1 MNRFRNI
8 SWTTIILVCIFCFPA
23 GVVLAILKET
33 TPKIRSKRKRNKK
46 RVNALKVWGW
56 ILTVIGAICI
66 IPAVTENIQDIWV
79 GIVIAAGG
87 IAMLVAAYIKE
98 GQHRKFDEYLN
109 VIGLQNIT
117 KLDSICAIM
126 RRSRKQVVA
135 DLELM
140 MKKGYFDDCYIDH
153 SKGVFVLP
161 QVFSAPPVAQ
171 KRKHSYAAKCPNCG
185 ANVIVT
191 NGEVVRCEYCGTP
204 L

>member
-98 GQHRKFDEYLN
+98 GQHRKFDEL
-109 VIGLQNIT
+109 
-117 KLDSICAIM
+117 
-126 RRSRKQVVA
+126 
-135 DLELM
+135 
-140 MKKGYFDDCYIDH
+140 
-153 SKGVFVLP
+153 
-161 QVFSAPPVAQ
+161 Q
-171 KRKHSYAAKCPNCG
+171 KRLRPYLSQ
-185 ANVIVT
+185 
-191 NGEVVRCEYCGTP
+191 
-204 L
+204 

>member
-56 ILTVIGAICI
+56 ILTVIGAICF

-87 IAMLVAAYIKE
+87 IAGLCSGLSVCLPADPHAQSGMVCSLSAHGSYIASGRLADSFCCAALGNWTMAADVALWHAGRCAAFYL
-98 GQHRKFDEYLN
+98 HR
-109 VIGLQNIT
+109 
-117 KLDSICAIM
+117 
-126 RRSRKQVVA
+126 
-135 DLELM
+135 
-140 MKKGYFDDCYIDH
+140 
-153 SKGVFVLP
+153 P
-161 QVFSAPPVAQ
+161 W
-171 KRKHSYAAKCPNCG
+171 
-185 ANVIVT
+185 
-191 NGEVVRCEYCGTP
+191 
-204 L
+204 

>member
-87 IAMLVAAYIKE
+87 IAMLVVAYIKE

-161 QVFSAPPVAQ
+161 QVFTAPPVAQ

-191 NGEVVRCEYCGTP
+191 NKGCW

>member
-79 GIVIAAGG
+79 GIVIATGG

-98 GQHRKFDEYLN
+98 GQQRKFDEYLN

-161 QVFSAPPVAQ
+161 QVFTAPPVAQ

>member
-153 SKGVFVLP
+153 SKGVFC
-161 QVFSAPPVAQ
+161 VATGIYRSTSRTKAQ
-171 KRKHSYAAKCPNCG
+171 AQLCCKVS
-185 ANVIVT
+185 
-191 NGEVVRCEYCGTP
+191 
-204 L
+204 